1 MKTLWNIFSIVLLIN
16 VLALAG
22 FIAKLCADGRI
33 NRDRLVRTIAVF
45 RPTIEEE
52 HRQIEQQQSV
62 HLAALDAQCEQIWR
76 QNVKDGPVSIEAKI
90 ADDAERREQGEHLL
104 IRLQKDRRALLDAMS
119 NRRVHIE
126 RLQAQLQQQRERFDQ
141 RMAED
146 TRRLKSQG
154 FRQAVQMY
162 DRAEPA
168 QVKQMFT
175 TLINTGKVGH
185 DQVVQYLS
193 AMQPRKAVDVIGEFT
208 SDQDI
213 TIVTGLIEAL
223 RRRGIDLLNVD
234 PAQAGGV
241 S

>member
-52 HRQIEQQQSV
+52 YRQTEQQQSV
-62 HLAALDAQCEQIWR
+62 HLAALDAQCEQIWQ
-76 QNVKDGPVSIEAKI
+76 QNVKDGPVSVEAKI

-104 IRLQKDRRALLDAMS
+104 IRLQKDRRALLDAMG

-146 TRRLKSQG
+146 TKRLKSQG

-162 DRAEPA
+162 ERAEPA

-175 TLINTGKVGH
+175 TLINTGKAGH

-223 RRRGIDLLNVD
+223 RRRGIDLFNVD
-234 PAQAGGV
+234 SAQAGGV